1 MEVTKVQDGK
11 KALEIGTSQ
20 GPFDQSYPALL
31 KAGFTFHSAEQEAHA
46 RILAGPNSYVS
57 RNGTYVN
64 NAHVYQ
70 PKDSGIVLIVDGKHN
85 PILANPSEATN
96 AHRNGNEFY
105 VNTPKLLNR
114 AERDPKKAVKSG
126 VLALAR
132 PVKKGMLSSSEA
144 NPFEVSVDELA
155 ENPYFAFTLRDE
167 AKPYGQFLKQ
177 AGIKSVPV
185 YLVNESNT
193 KKETNPFSRL
203 LWVGDLDDRS
213 VFFGYSRDLN
223 VGDSRVRG
231 VRPSA
236 SAVSASTQKSGTNG
250 HKAIARPTLEQVLR
264 TVRPFVADANRTDVR
279 QAIAKLYK

>member
-167 AKPYGQFLKQ
+167 AKPYGQFLKS

-193 KKETNPFSRL
+193 KAESNPFARL
-203 LWVGDLDDRS
+203 LWVRYLVGRSTFLGGDWFLNDDD
-213 VFFGYSRDLN
+213 Y
-223 VGDSRVRG
+223 RVRG

-250 HKAIARPTLEQVLR
+250 HKAIATPTLKQVLR
-264 TVRPFVADANRTDVR
+264 TVRPFVADANRTDVK